1 MAKISA
7 RDVQAACEEVAG
19 KEVVY
24 SLIRAGLNLPRI
36 MDYVVLDV
44 FYDRRSKDLGVLSGM
59 QIIQHA
65 GRLLRA
71 GWFFDGVARI
81 PNE

>member
-36 MDYVVLDV
+36 MDYVVLEV
-44 FYDRRSKDLGVLSGM
+44 FYGFNKEEGSLASMRVIQRAGVLLRSGY
-59 QIIQHA
+59 
-65 GRLLRA
+65 
-71 GWFFDGVARI
+71 FFDGVARI